1 MAYENLSSGASCAGV
16 VATGVAGFFIGIVL
30 FIYGIVNELDPVF
43 GTSQQVFVTLVARA
57 AIIVWLGGWCW
68 LYLAWRNRQVQY
80 QLAHKV
86 ASMLIGL
93 GVTASV
99 FTIIRGIFF

>member
-1 MAYENLSSGASCAGV
+1 MAYGNFSSGASCAGV
-16 VATGVAGFFIGIVL
+16 VATGVAGFFIGIVM
-30 FIYGIVNELDPVF
+30 FIYGIVNELDSFFIPGQPVF
-43 GTSQQVFVTLVARA
+43 ETLVIRS

-68 LYLAWRNRQVQY
+68 LYFSWRHRQVQH

-86 ASMLIGL
+86 ASMLIGF

-99 FTIIRGIFF
+99 FSIIKGILF